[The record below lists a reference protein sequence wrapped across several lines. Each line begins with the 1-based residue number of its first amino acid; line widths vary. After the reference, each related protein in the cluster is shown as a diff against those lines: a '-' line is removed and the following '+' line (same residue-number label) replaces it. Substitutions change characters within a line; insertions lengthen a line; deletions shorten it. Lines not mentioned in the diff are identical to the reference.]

1 MYYAILSEADVI
13 EVFPDEQTRAAILCY
28 YYDIEFE
35 AKKLNIDVS
44 HRGELEE
51 WVEKE
56 YTGVRL
62 EFANPSVTQLQIEN
76 HRLRKQVDE
85 RTLVH
90 NFQIDMDYSQYSIE
104 SLLSQ
109 LETAYY
115 ESTRC
120 YQRHLESPDNL
131 IWDNYQAAQK
141 QRQGIKDEII
151 KRFSRLVQENFK

>member
-13 EVFPDEQTRAAILCY
+13 EVFPDEQTRSAILCY

-35 AKKLNIDVS
+35 SIKLDIDVS

-62 EFANPSVTQLQIEN
+62 EFANLHITRLQIEN

-85 RTLVH
+85 LDEVVCTLL
-90 NFQIDMDYSQYSIE
+90 Y
-104 SLLSQ
+104 
-109 LETAYY
+109 T
-115 ESTRC
+115 T
-120 YQRHLESPDNL
+120 
-131 IWDNYQAAQK
+131 
-141 QRQGIKDEII
+141 
-151 KRFSRLVQENFK
+151 FKGVLQ